1 MNEFKNDCYELAHK
15 HCLCIEF
22 AFSESERHGF
32 HTSQLLDY
40 RLEPNSTDEADA
52 PPEKLTLAFATADVM
67 ILGWRLSTLSDH
79 LRDGDLLVVRSR
91 PSRYVHLE
99 PKRTC
104 VAEIQIKPL
113 KNAS

>member
-32 HTSQLLDY
+32 HNSQLIEY
-40 RLEPNSTDEADA
+40 RLELNSSDEKDA
-52 PPEKLTLAFATADVM
+52 PPDKLMVAFATADVV
-67 ILGWRLSTLSDH
+67 IVGWQLSTLSDH

-91 PSRYVHLE
+91 PARYVHLE
-99 PKRTC
+99 PKRTF
-104 VAEIQIKPL
+104 VAEIKINPL
-113 KNAS
+113 KSAS

>member
-99 PKRTC
+99 PKRTF